1 MESGRERGEAAAQ
14 GKACFAR
21 FPGEP
26 ERADFEVQVLDGGA
40 LTSTGVSF
48 AAKNSVQKQRFG
60 KAVFEIPVEG
70 CGAALNAAIDI
81 FVEHQSFQSE

>member
-1 MESGRERGEAAAQ
+1 MEGGSQRAEAAAH
-14 GKACFAR
+14 GEACFAR

-26 ERADFEVQVLDGGA
+26 ERADLAVQVTDGGA
-40 LTSTGVSF
+40 LKSTGVRL

-70 CGAALNAAIDI
+70 CGTALNASIDI
-81 FVEHQSFQSE
+81 FVEHQSLQSE